1 MNKAVNIILI
11 PLFFLIL
18 FFNHSSPVAAQTVI
32 SSKNP
37 VGPALQLTPLKIDL
51 GNIESNT
58 SKDFSISI
66 KNTGKKELNW
76 EITTA
81 EPWII
86 SKDDISIKKKA
97 SYSYETWKT
106 QEEHLPETLSARETR
121 KIHFTADTTD
131 LPEGE
136 YEGSILVRSNGGE
149 EKVTVT
155 MKVVSLKSMSI
166 NPISIKVRVGQRR
179 TFRAVGVWSDGSR
192 TDLSGHADGEWTMSD
207 PSIGSFSYKKPV
219 FLAKKTGQ
227 VEIKKTRGDI
237 TSNTA
242 LIDVEEFIL
251 EPVLFVS
258 PREIDLG
265 AIGPG
270 ESSRG
275 VFSLKNVG
283 SKTLMWSTDGPHEW
297 VYADEKT
304 LSGILMRSPRY
315 IHINVESSFEGAKEY
330 VSRPGKVY
338 PLTITIGTMQDAV
351 TYKKALLPGSY
362 REMIKLN
369 SNGGARHVFI
379 NFEVTAAGAR
389 PRLAVEPPGIDLG
402 IVESGKRLVK
412 KIKVSNAGEDILK
425 WKARL
430 QGNKRIFSGIAL
442 KRGRYISL
450 FNKHIS
456 NREIYRVPEHLK
468 DSVFISGKWLEDKGY
483 PSSIG
488 DNSGLKKTFFGTGIV
503 VFVWKDVE
511 GGILNA
517 FIDNRF
523 VGKIDCNSE
532 KRERAEFIIAEDLEE
547 GPHILNMVCEKGS
560 VVIEGMRI
568 YGDSLTKGQNGWIRI
583 YPGLGTTSKETDYV
597 NVMINSGILKPGNYS
612 ENILFT
618 SNGGSKIVEASIEVL
633 DAKHS
638 NIIDIYSY
646 IKGLDC
652 LFTAN
657 PESENPVVLKDY
669 ENRGVAFRLFRKGT
683 QGTTEFYMWYNFSKG
698 DHFYSYDRNGGGTSL
713 KGYRFEG
720 SIGNIATS
728 RLSKTKEL
736 YRWHNPL
743 KGTHFY
749 STDLKW
755 KGQADKGYKY
765 DGIAGYVR

>member
-18 FFNHSSPVAAQTVI
+18 FFSHSSPVAAQTVI
-32 SSKNP
+32 SSKKP
-37 VGPALQLTPLKIDL
+37 VGPALQLAPLKINL
-51 GNIESNT
+51 GNIERNT

-76 EITTA
+76 KIRTA
-81 EPWII
+81 EPWLI
-86 SKDDISIKKKA
+86 SKDDISIKKNV
-97 SYSYETWKT
+97 SYSYETRKT
-106 QEEHLPETLSARETR
+106 QREYLPETLSARKTR
-121 KIHFTADTTD
+121 KIHFTADATD

-136 YEGSILVRSNGGE
+136 YEGLILVRSNGGE
-149 EKVTVT
+149 GKVAVF
-155 MKVVSLKSMSI
+155 MKVVSLKSISI
-166 NPISIKVRVGQRR
+166 SPVSIKVRVGQRR
-179 TFRAVGVWSDGSR
+179 TFRAIGVWSDGSR
-192 TDLSGHADGEWTMSD
+192 TNLSGHADGEWIISD

-219 FLAKKTGQ
+219 FSAKKTGQ

-242 LIDVEEFIL
+242 LVDVEEFVL
-251 EPVLFVS
+251 KPVLFVS

-283 SKTLMWSTDGPHEW
+283 SKTLVWSTDGPHGW
-297 VYADEKT
+297 VYADGKK
-304 LSGILMRSPRY
+304 LSGVLVRSPRY
-315 IHINVESSFEGAKEY
+315 IHINLKSSVY

-338 PLTITIGTMQDAV
+338 PITIKIGTMRDAV
-351 TYKKALLPGSY
+351 TYKKELLPGNY

-369 SNGGARHVFI
+369 SNGGVRHVFI

-389 PRLAVEPPGIDLG
+389 PRLAVEPSGIDLG
-402 IVESGKRLVK
+402 IVESGKRLVR
-412 KIKVSNAGEDILK
+412 KIKVSNAGEGILK

-430 QGNKRIFSGIAL
+430 QGNRRIFSGITL

-450 FNKHIS
+450 FNKHIR

-488 DNSGLKKTFFGTGIV
+488 DNSSLKKTFFGTGIV

-532 KRERAEFIIAEDLEE
+532 KRERAEFMIAEDLEE
-547 GPHILNMVCEKGS
+547 GPHILNMVCGKGS

-568 YGDSLTKGQNGWIRI
+568 YGNSLTKGKNGWIRI

-597 NVMINSGILKPGNYS
+597 NVTINSGILKPGNYS

-618 SNGGSKIVEASIEVL
+618 SNGGNKIVEASIEVL

-657 PESENPVVLKDY
+657 PESENPVVLEGYK
-669 ENRGVAFRLFRKGT
+669 NRGVVFKLFRKGIH
-683 QGTTEFYMWYNFSKG
+683 GTTEFYRWYNFSKG
-698 DHFYSYDRNGGGTSL
+698 DHFYSYDRSGGGTSL
-713 KGYRFEG
+713 EGYRFEG

>member
-18 FFNHSSPVAAQTVI
+18 FFSHSSLATAQTVI
-32 SSKNP
+32 SSKKP
-37 VGPALQLTPLKIDL
+37 VGSALQLTPLKLNL
-51 GNIESNT
+51 GNIEIDTNR
-58 SKDFSISI
+58 DFSIFI

-76 EITTA
+76 GITTDSLWLV
-81 EPWII
+81 P
-86 SKDDISIKKKA
+86 KHDIPVKKNS
-97 SYSYETWKT
+97 SYLYDVLENR
-106 QEEHLPETLSARETR
+106 EERFPETLSARETR

-131 LPEGE
+131 LPEGD
-136 YEGSILVRSNGGE
+136 YEGSILIRSNGGE
-149 EKVTVT
+149 VKATIF
-155 MKVVSLKSMSI
+155 MKVVSLKSISI
-166 NPISIKVRVGQRR
+166 RPVSIKVRAGQRR
-179 TFRAVGVWSDGSR
+179 TFRAVGIWSDGSR
-192 TDLSGHADGEWTMSD
+192 TDLSGHDDGEWIISD

-219 FLAKKTGQ
+219 FLAKRTGQ

-242 LIDVEEFIL
+242 LIDVEEFVL
-251 EPVLFVS
+251 RPVLFVS

-283 SKTLMWSTDGPHEW
+283 SKTLMWSTDGPHGW
-297 VYADEKT
+297 VCATGKK
-304 LSGILMRSPRY
+304 LSGLLVRSPRY
-315 IHINVESSFEGAKEY
+315 IHINVESSFEGAKK
-330 VSRPGKVY
+330 SQPGKVY
-338 PLTITIGTMQDAV
+338 PITITIGTMRDAV
-351 TYKKALLPGSY
+351 TYKKELLPGSY
-362 REMIKLN
+362 REIIKLN

-430 QGNKRIFSGIAL
+430 QGNRRIFSGITL
-442 KRGRYISL
+442 KRGQYISL
-450 FNKHIS
+450 FNKHIR

-488 DNSGLKKTFFGTGIV
+488 NNSGLKKTFLGTGIV

-532 KRERAEFIIAEDLEE
+532 KRERAEFMIAEDLEE

-568 YGDSLTKGQNGWIRI
+568 YGESLSKGKNGWIRI

-657 PESENPVVLKDY
+657 PESENPAFLKDY
-669 ENRGVAFRLFRKGT
+669 ENRGVAFKLFRKDT
-683 QGTTEFYMWYNFSKG
+683 HGTTEFYRWYNFSKG
-698 DHFYSYDRNGGGTSL
+698 DHLYSYDRNGGGTSL

-728 RLSKTKEL
+728 RLLKTKEL
-736 YRWHNPL
+736 YRWHNQL
-743 KGTHFY
+743 KRTHFY

>member
-18 FFNHSSPVAAQTVI
+18 FFSHSSLVTAQTVI
-32 SSKNP
+32 SSKKP
-37 VGPALQLTPLKIDL
+37 VGPTLQLMPLEINL
-51 GNIESNT
+51 GNIERNT
-58 SKDFSISI
+58 SKDFSISV
-66 KNTGKKELNW
+66 KNTGKKELIW

-81 EPWII
+81 EPWLI
-86 SKDDISIKKKA
+86 SKDDISIKKNV
-97 SYSYETWKT
+97 SYSYDVSETRR
-106 QEEHLPETLSARETR
+106 EHLPETLSARKTQ

-136 YEGSILVRSNGGE
+136 YEGLILVRSNGGDG
-149 EKVTVT
+149 KVAVS
-155 MKVVSLKSMSI
+155 MKVVSLKSISI
-166 NPISIKVRVGQRR
+166 SPVSIKVRVGRKR
-179 TFRAVGVWSDGSR
+179 TFRAIGVWSDGSR
-192 TDLSGHADGEWTMSD
+192 TDLSGHDDGEWIISD

-219 FLAKKTGQ
+219 FLAKRTGQ

-242 LIDVEEFIL
+242 LIDVEEFVL
-251 EPVLFVS
+251 RPVLFVS

-270 ESSRG
+270 ESSRV

-283 SKTLMWSTDGPHEW
+283 SKTLMWSTDGPHGW
-297 VYADEKT
+297 VCAAGKK
-304 LSGILMRSPRY
+304 LSGLLVRSPRY
-315 IHINVESSFEGAKEY
+315 IHINVESSFEGAKE
-330 VSRPGKVY
+330 SQPGKVY
-338 PLTITIGTMQDAV
+338 PITITIGTMRDAV
-351 TYKKALLPGSY
+351 TYKKELLPGSY

-430 QGNKRIFSGIAL
+430 QGNRRIFSGITL
-442 KRGRYISL
+442 KRGQYISL
-450 FNKHIS
+450 FNKHIR
-456 NREIYRVPEHLK
+456 NRGIYRVPEHLK

-488 DNSGLKKTFFGTGIV
+488 NNSGLKKTFLGTGIV

-532 KRERAEFIIAEDLEE
+532 KRERAEFMIAEDLEE

-560 VVIEGMRI
+560 VVMEGMRI
-568 YGDSLTKGQNGWIRI
+568 YGESLSKGENGWIRI

-618 SNGGSKIVEASIEVL
+618 SNGGSKIVEVSIEVL

-638 NIIDIYSY
+638 DIIDIYSY

-657 PESENPVVLKDY
+657 PESENPVFLKDY
-669 ENRGVAFRLFRKGT
+669 ENRGVAFKLFRKGT
-683 QGTTEFYMWYNFSKG
+683 HGTTEFYRWYNFSKG
-698 DHFYSYDRNGGGTSL
+698 DHLYSYDRNGGGTLL

-728 RLSKTKEL
+728 RLLKTKEL

-743 KGTHFY
+743 KRSHFY